1 MIRAGRSGLGRLAG
15 LLPGRFPQRRRHA
28 GPGLGRKCPAEP
40 RRHVAA
46 DQRGLDRD
54 RAGAAEGIDQ
64 RPLGPPDAQE
74 DQRRRQGFLQRRL
87 ARQRPVA
94 PLVQPRTAGV
104 DGQHGLVVE
113 QGHFDGVFR
122 ARLREPLD
130 PIGRLEPL
138 DDRLLHDFLAGRHA
152 GKLRFDRPARHGEL
166 GLDGKPV
173 FPRQGPGAIEKLAE
187 IAGFKGV
194 QSHQDPVGRPQPE
207 VRAADI
213 GLIAGKQHPPGL
225 DDFRLVAQR
234 LEFPRDDGLQ
244 SERAGGDQ
252 IELGGR

>member
-1 MIRAGRSGLGRLAG
+1 MGIV
-15 LLPGRFPQRRRHA
+15 PEPQK
-28 GPGLGRKCPAEP
+28 GSIK
-40 RRHVAA
+40 
-46 DQRGLDRD
+46 
-54 RAGAAEGIDQ
+54 

-94 PLVQPRTAGV
+94 PLVQPRAAGV

-130 PIGRLEPL
+130 PVGGLEPL

-152 GKLRFDRPARHGEL
+152 GKLRLDRPARHGEL
-166 GLDGKPV
+166 GLDRKPV
-173 FPRQGPGAIEKLAE
+173 FPRQGPRAIEKLAE
-187 IAGFKGV
+187 IAGFEGV
-194 QSHQDPVGRPQPE
+194 QSHQDAVGRPQPE

-213 GLIAGKQHPPGL
+213 GLIAGKQHPSGL
-225 DDFRLVAQR
+225 DDFRFVAQR
-234 LEFPRDDGLQ
+234 IGVPARRRPPVRRCWWRSD
-244 SERAGGDQ
+244 RAWRAARWSSV
-252 IELGGR
+252 LL